1 MASLRKR
8 HSIENEPPVTT
19 PPQTAAAQP
28 PPEAEDN
35 AVPSEPVR
43 IDEPSPV
50 KQAETAALKQ
60 RLAEVQRAETLA
72 RTATQQQPRAATEPP
87 QQAIE
92 MPAAV
97 KTWLDAHPQYM
108 DTNDVVAQAEIHL
121 ATVKTLRDGKS
132 WHSPDFLSTLEH
144 HLAFREPQT
153 RPEQVR
159 PAANQPIQPRYVEA
173 APARTPA
180 PQQRPAAPVSAPP
193 TREVPSMTSGR
204 ALNAPMRLTPEEQQL
219 ARTLGLSDNQYMD
232 GKKRMMA
239 EKAAGLHDGR

>member
-1 MASLRKR
+1 MRKR
-8 HSIENEPPVTT
+8 YSENGKDGSPVTAM
-19 PPQTAAAQP
+19 PQTTAAQLP
-28 PPEAEDN
+28 DSVEDD
-35 AVPSEPVR
+35 VPTEPVR

-72 RTATQQQPRAATEPP
+72 HTATQQQPRTATEPK
-87 QQAIE
+87 QQQIE

-144 HLAFREPQT
+144 HLAFRQPQT
-153 RPEQVR
+153 NGSQAVHVDPAAPPRQQVR
-159 PAANQPIQPRYVEA
+159 PAA
-173 APARTPA
+173 
-180 PQQRPAAPVSAPP
+180 PAAPVSAPP
-193 TREVPSMTSGR
+193 TRDVPSMTTGR
-204 ALNAPMRLTPEEQQL
+204 LTNEPLRLTPEELSLAATMGISPQQY
-219 ARTLGLSDNQYMD
+219 AE
-232 GKKRMMA
+232 GKKRMLR